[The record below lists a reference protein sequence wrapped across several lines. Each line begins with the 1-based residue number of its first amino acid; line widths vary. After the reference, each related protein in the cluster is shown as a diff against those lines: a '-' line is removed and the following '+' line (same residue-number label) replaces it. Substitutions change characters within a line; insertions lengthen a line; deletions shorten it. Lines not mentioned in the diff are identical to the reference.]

1 MSKSN
6 MSSGVQPQ
14 AIMQP
19 LFSSTIHLINLFTIS
34 KKLEGWSVSNLL
46 SCFRTFINICVYKW
60 KLWEFVAQSTE
71 SRQNLT
77 ANATPEKN
85 RENNISDTVN
95 HVFFIL
101 CGRNC
106 QTTCLKIDI
115 INTLQHYNWKVSTL
129 SDGGNGIWILSN
141 SNVCCSLYHIIQRLS

>member
-19 LFSSTIHLINLFTIS
+19 LFSGTIHLINLFTIS

-71 SRQNLT
+71 CRQNLT
-77 ANATPEKN
+77 ANATPEK
-85 RENNISDTVN
+85 IGKI
-95 HVFFIL
+95 IL
-101 CGRNC
+101 VKLS
-106 QTTCLKIDI
+106 TICLKIDI

-129 SDGGNGIWILSN
+129 LDGGNGIWILSN
-141 SNVCCSLYHIIQRLS
+141 SNICCSLYHSIQRLS